1 MLIRMTEGFT
11 CGEAKTFW
19 LSLYVLPL
27 LYKDV
32 LQEIIKGLFWG
43 GAVV

>member
-1 MLIRMTEGFT
+1 MLIRMTEVFT
-11 CGEAKTFW
+11 CSETKTFW
-19 LSLYVLPL
+19 LSSYVLPL
-27 LYKDV
+27 PYKDV